1 MRKPI
6 IGASALLLAAAV
18 AGCQEKSS
26 ASAANM
32 SPARASSSAGGMSS
46 SQAQPAAT
54 GSASGAKPAL
64 AKPAAAAGST
74 TEQAEKLLDQT
85 MTYVKE
91 NKLDLAEKSLTAAE
105 KLKPQLPA
113 SYSPRIDQARS
124 ALDLAKKGS
133 AIGNAVK
140 APAVK

>member
-46 SQAQPAAT
+46 SQAQPAAA

-64 AKPAAAAGST
+64 AKPAAAGST

-133 AIGNAVK
+133 AIGNAIK